1 MAESDA
7 FRKETR
13 GWLEANA
20 PESLKGVH
28 MGEAGGFWGGRRPV
42 WQHPDQKPWLEM
54 CAERGLTCPS
64 WPTEYGGAGL
74 SRKEAQAWRE
84 ELRRMA
90 LPRPLV
96 GIGPSMIGPAILRFA
111 TEEQKQQHLPALAR
125 GEIRWCQGYSEPDA
139 GSDLASLSTR
149 AVRDGDDFI
158 ITGQKVW
165 TTYGDLSDWI
175 FALVRDD
182 PKPSVKQ
189 EGITFILIDMESP
202 GVSVAPIKLISG
214 KSPFCETRFE
224 EVRVPI
230 ANVIGEIGA
239 GWTVAKALLGH
250 EREMAAEAFGTG
262 VATKKAKQ
270 GSALRA
276 AALKYIGADGDVLRD
291 RALRHEIAQNEMDT
305 QAYKLSVQRSRDAAR
320 AKRQPG
326 PESSMFKLYGSEV
339 NQRRLELLTRI
350 AGPQGLGWEGP
361 GFDEDELTQLRTWLH
376 SFGNTIEG
384 GTSEINRNII
394 AKRVLH
400 LPD

>member
-1 MAESDA
+1 MTKPEA
-7 FRKETR
+7 FREEIR

-20 PESLKGVH
+20 PEGLKGVH
-28 MGEAGGFWGGRRPV
+28 MGDTGGFWGGRRPV

-54 CAERGLTCPS
+54 CAARGLTCPS

-74 SRKEAQAWRE
+74 SKKEAQAWRE
-84 ELRRMA
+84 ELRRLA
-90 LPRPLV
+90 LPRPLL
-96 GIGPSMIGPAILRFA
+96 GMGPSMIGPALLRFA
-111 TEEQKQQHLPALAR
+111 NEKQKRQHLTAIAR

-139 GSDLASLSTR
+139 GSDLASVSTR
-149 AVRDGDDFI
+149 AIRDGDDFI

-182 PKPSVKQ
+182 PKASVKQ

-224 EVRVPI
+224 EVRVPM
-230 ANVIGEIGA
+230 ANVVSEIGA

-250 EREMAAEAFGTG
+250 EREMIAEAFGSGQARKTSE
-262 VATKKAKQ
+262 
-270 GSALRA
+270 GSAVSVLA
-276 AALKYIGADGDVLRD
+276 KKYVGVEGAVLRD
-291 RALRHEIAQNEMDT
+291 AALRHEVAQNEMDT
-305 QAYKLSVQRSRDAAR
+305 KAFKLTVQRARDAAR
-320 AKRQPG
+320 AGHQPG
-326 PESSMFKLYGSEV
+326 PESSMFKLYGTELSM
-339 NQRRLELLTRI
+339 RRTELMSRI
-350 AGPQGLGWEGP
+350 AAAQGLGWGGP
-361 GFDEDELTQLRTWLH
+361 GFAQEEIDLTRNWLRAR
-376 SFGNTIEG
+376 GNSIEG
-384 GTSEINRNII
+384 GTSEIQRNII